1 MDHKTVL
8 LTGATSGI
16 GEQTA
21 WALAKQNFNLYLLVR
36 DTAKGEGLKQQIK
49 TETGNPNIYIVPCD
63 LADMQS
69 VADAVALIRTKL
81 DAIDVLIN
89 NAGGIFHERQL
100 TKDGIECTFATN
112 HLGHFILTLSLM
124 PLLQKGQARIIN
136 VSSDAYKQARVN
148 FHDLQLKNNYSP
160 LRAYSNAKLF
170 NIYFT
175 RSLHERFA
183 GKGVTAYCLHPGVV
197 NTHFGE
203 GSTGLV
209 KFLLRIARP
218 FMKTPEQGAETTV
231 YLAAQPGIEHLS
243 GRYFKNKK
251 PVRDASSALHNNS
264 ARQKLWVKSTELAT
278 GYLM

>member
-21 WALAKQNFNLYLLVR
+21 WALARQSFNLYLLVR
-36 DTAKGEGLKQQIK
+36 NTAKGEQLKREII
-49 TETGNPNIYIVPCD
+49 TETSNPNIAVVPCD

-69 VADAVALIRTKL
+69 VANAVALIRTRL
-81 DAIDVLIN
+81 DTIDVLIN
-89 NAGGIFHERQL
+89 NAGGIFPERQL

-112 HLGHFILTLSLM
+112 HLGHFVLTLSLM
-124 PLLQKGQARIIN
+124 PLLQKGQARVIN

-160 LRAYSNAKLF
+160 LRAYGNAKLF

-175 RSLHERFA
+175 RSLNERFA
-183 GKGVTAYCLHPGVV
+183 SKGVTAYCLHPGVI

-209 KFLLRIARP
+209 KLLLRIARP

-231 YLAAQPGIEHLS
+231 YLATEPGIEHLS
-243 GRYFKNKK
+243 GSYFKNRK
-251 PVRDASSALHNNS
+251 PVRDASAALHNNS
-264 ARQKLWVKSTELAT
+264 ARQKLWVKSTELAKE
-278 GYLM
+278 YLV